1 MSHWSIRSV
10 RYRVARRPLTAAAA
24 LAAAVV
30 TALACGQPVLGQSTS
45 QPQPASQQLPA
56 SHPRPNSLRAMTYNI
71 QHGAGSDAVF
81 NLSRTAAAIRAQHPD
96 IVALQEVDATWD
108 TRSNF
113 VDEPQALARALH
125 MYVFL
130 APIYDTP
137 PTSVGAADRRYGV
150 AILSKYRILESQ
162 NHQIT
167 RLSTQVANAVPVP
180 APGFAEIAVKV
191 RGVELHVYDTH
202 LDYRADPSVRVTQVA
217 ETRQYVDN
225 DPAPKILLGDL
236 NATPQSPELAPLLA
250 DLTDV
255 WALLGQPHPASYPAA
270 TPTDAIDFVL
280 VSKGI
285 AVTRAAVVDT
295 LASDHRPEVADL
307 VLPRR

>member
-1 MSHWSIRSV
+1 
-10 RYRVARRPLTAAAA
+10 
-24 LAAAVV
+24 
-30 TALACGQPVLGQSTS
+30 
-45 QPQPASQQLPA
+45 
-56 SHPRPNSLRAMTYNI
+56 
-71 QHGAGSDAVF
+71 HGAGSDAVF
-81 NLSRTAAAIRAQHPD
+81 NLDRTAAAIRAEHPD
-96 IVALQEVDATWD
+96 VVALQEVDATWD

-150 AILSKYRILESQ
+150 AILSKYRIDSSQ
-162 NHQIT
+162 DHQIT

-180 APGFAEIAVKV
+180 APGFAEIAIRVH
-191 RGVELHVYDTH
+191 GVELHVYDTH

-217 ETRQYVDN
+217 ETRQYIDN
-225 DPAPKILLGDL
+225 DPAPKILMGDL
-236 NATPQSPELAPLLA
+236 NANPQSPELAPLLA

-255 WALLGQPHPASYPAA
+255 WSLLGQPHPASYPAS

-285 AVTRAAVVDT
+285 GVKNAAVVNT